1 MGLQKVQVVD
11 GGFATQLVKHVGESV
26 DGDPLWSARFNYT
39 QPKAILDTHFDFLQG
54 LPQIPPLSC
63 KLQITAVISAGADI
77 IITNTYQASVEG
89 FTQHLDLDE
98 DQSLELIK
106 STVQLAHLARNQY
119 MSEKVN
125 LETVP
130 LIAGSIG
137 PYGAHLHD
145 GSEYTGSYAD
155 YISKETLKKWHRVRM
170 EAVVEAGVDLL
181 AIETIPATL
190 EMEALIELLEEE
202 YPEMKYW
209 LSFQCH
215 NEKEVA
221 HGENF
226 AEACLYLWHNKIIN
240 KKNILALG
248 VNCVHPGNVTPLFNS
263 LNGNRGDEM
272 LPLVVYPNSG
282 EIYEVKTGWSGTE
295 DCVPLENY
303 VEEWVAL
310 GAKFIGGCCRTNARD
325 IERIKAKV
333 DSL

>member
-11 GGFATQLVKHVGESV
+11 GGFATQLAKHVGESV

-39 QPKAILDTHFDFLQG
+39 QPKAILDTHYDFLQG
-54 LPQIPPLSC
+54 LSILLFFTS
-63 KLQITAVISAGADI
+63 KLQIIIIAAGAAI

-89 FTQHLDLDE
+89 FTQHLKLDE

-106 STVQLAHLARNQY
+106 STVQLAHLARDRY
-119 MSEKVN
+119 MSENVD

-155 YISKETLKKWHRVRM
+155 YISRETLKKWHRVRM

-190 EMEALIELLEEE
+190 EMEALVELLEEE

-209 LSFQCH
+209 LSFQCR
-215 NEKEVA
+215 NEREVA

-226 AEACLYLWHNKIIN
+226 AEACLYLWHNKILN
-240 KKNILALG
+240 KKNVLALG
-248 VNCVHPGNVTPLFNS
+248 VNCVSPGFVTPLFTS
-263 LNGNRGDEM
+263 LNGNREEK
-272 LPLVVYPNSG
+272 LPLIVYPNSG
-282 EIYEVKTGWSGTE
+282 EIYDVKTGWTGTE
-295 DCVPLENY
+295 DCAPLENY